1 MIKPIPHIFEDGTM
15 VSEAVIDIELNRTK
29 GRVTREEALD
39 LARVA
44 NNIRTERDQYRSQPV
59 LGVGDGTGELFVQGD
74 HDSIKVCQ
82 QKLLDLEKY
91 RQLFFAA
98 IEYIEKSPCD
108 PDITSEQAE
117 AWGRLQ
123 IALAKRNEG
132 RND

>member
-1 MIKPIPHIFEDGTM
+1 MVKPIKHEFEDGTI
-15 VSEAVIDIELNRTK
+15 VSEVVIDIELQRTK

-44 NNIRTERDQYRSQPV
+44 NNIRTERDQYRSQAK

-74 HDSIKVCQ
+74 YDSIKACQ

-98 IEYIEKSPCD
+98 IEYIDKSPCD
-108 PDITSEQAE
+108 PDITTEQAE
-117 AWGRLQ
+117 AWLRLQ
-123 IALAKRNEG
+123 TLLAKRNEKA
-132 RND
+132 